1 MDWKYISF
9 QSSFDTDLQLNFK
22 PLVNGRPIT
31 LGVCT
36 LFHQRLFTFQFYM
49 TKHQINKYSFLIFF
63 LFCSTLQVQGLISA
77 VSNDAENVHEEVD
90 DVQVELDGGQD
101 VLLGAESGH
110 DHLRVHD
117 DEQREEEG
125 PAHRQRRV
133 RQLVA
138 EEDLQEAAEDEDHE
152 PGAQDRVQVGEVT
165 LGLEQS
171 CQQTF
176 AKFYSIYN

>member
-1 MDWKYISF
+1 MSTNLLWKAYNENLS
-9 QSSFDTDLQLNFK
+9 LNFK
-22 PLVNGRPIT
+22 YLT
-31 LGVCT
+31 TWLGS
-36 LFHQRLFTFQFYM
+36 LF
-49 TKHQINKYSFLIFF
+49 SVDFLQN
-63 LFCSTLQVQGLISA
+63 LEDLY
-77 VSNDAENVHEEVD
+77 EEVD

-152 PGAQDRVQVGEVT
+152 PGAEDRVQVGEVT
-165 LGLEQS
+165 LGLE
-171 CQQTF
+171 
-176 AKFYSIYN
+176 

>member
-1 MDWKYISF
+1 MTTWLGSLFSVDF
-9 QSSFDTDLQLNFK
+9 LQNLEDL
-22 PLVNGRPIT
+22 
-31 LGVCT
+31 
-36 LFHQRLFTFQFYM
+36 
-49 TKHQINKYSFLIFF
+49 
-63 LFCSTLQVQGLISA
+63 
-77 VSNDAENVHEEVD
+77 DEEVD

-152 PGAQDRVQVGEVT
+152 PGAEDRVQVGEVT
-165 LGLEQS
+165 LGLE
-171 CQQTF
+171 
-176 AKFYSIYN
+176 